1 MAVQNGEFVVLWKGR
16 EQYFVRRVALRT
28 RLEEAR
34 TTKAVVG
41 LVMALAEDGQPEMWA
56 EFEKIH
62 KFDSAPWRKVA
73 QAVKD
78 VIEASKAQAKK
89 PATTRIEKLWI
100 KLGLTST
107 APSQMESEVDQQL
120 KIVRVRW
127 TRDFYLANKS
137 RCYHIMD
144 EMRQAAPSA
153 NLNAW
158 WAQGWLCFQPK

>member
-1 MAVQNGEFVVLWKGR
+1 MAVQNGDFVTLWRGR
-16 EQYFVRRVALRT
+16 EQYFVRRTALRG

-56 EFEKIH
+56 EFEKVH

-73 QAVKD
+73 MAVKD
-78 VIEASKAQAKK
+78 VIEASKAQAEK
-89 PATTRIEKLWI
+89 PATTRIEKLWQ
-100 KLGLTST
+100 KLGLTSA
-107 APSQMESEVDQQL
+107 APTQMESEVSTEL

-127 TRDFYLANKS
+127 TREFYLANKS
-137 RCYHIMD
+137 RCYGIMN
-144 EMRQAAPSA
+144 EMRQAAPA
-153 NLNAW
+153 AGLKAW